1 MVSLKCLIQVS
12 YLTPLYNL
20 EQLSIMNN
28 PCVMATPSL
37 PGFDYR
43 PYVVSW
49 CPHLKVLDG
58 YVVSQ
63 KEGCV
68 IYFFVRKAIKMGTW
82 DLRKE
87 ILSE

>member
-1 MVSLKCLIQVS
+1 MVSLKCVIQVS

-20 EQLSIMNN
+20 EQLSVMNN

-37 PGFDYR
+37 PGCDYR

-68 IYFFVRKAIKMGTW
+68 ILFFHKK
-82 DLRKE
+82 
-87 ILSE
+87 SY